1 MSLIEKLRNLVDS
14 TEDGKDPD
22 PEVVKKLLS
31 EEGET
36 ELKDSQ
42 ECTAAETREIL
53 ELRAVLLNSKFVL
66 SDFII
71 NADLQKEALVN
82 RVKESQEKV
91 MEALEKLRVEHEIPE
106 EGYTVQIPDSLEG
119 KVLFVKD

>member
-1 MSLIEKLRNLVDS
+1 MSLIDKLRNLVDS

-31 EEGET
+31 EEEEA

-42 ECTAAETREIL
+42 ECSKEETREIL
-53 ELRAVLLNSKFVL
+53 ELRAALLNSKLVL

-82 RVKESQEKV
+82 RVK
-91 MEALEKLRVEHEIPE
+91 
-106 EGYTVQIPDSLEG
+106 
-119 KVLFVKD
+119 

>member
-1 MSLIEKLRNLVDS
+1 MSLIDKLRNLVDS

-31 EEGET
+31 EEEEA

-42 ECTAAETREIL
+42 ECSKEETREIL
-53 ELRAVLLNSKFVL
+53 ELRAALLNSKLVL

-82 RVKESQEKV
+82 RVKESQQKV
-91 MEALEKLRVEHEIPE
+91 MEALEKLRVEYGIPE
-106 EGYTVQIPDSLEG
+106 EGDTVEIPDSLEG